1 MAGRGNVFRLGLG
14 AAGVG
19 ALVGLSTLFGA
30 GRSLR
35 HGAVVPLV
43 ASRSN
48 VFRLGLSA
56 AGVGALVGL
65 GALFRAGRGL
75 RHRAVIPLVAGRCD
89 FSGFLVGAARAL
101 AGAGLLALRGAGRRF
116 GLRPRAQVVAELGNG
131 LRLGLAAAVR
141 ALIHR
146 GAIFLAGRGCRR
158 IDNPVVVERRDGLRL
173 SRAAGRA
180 LIGLDARFAAGR
192 RRRYRAIVPGVF
204 AGRCGLPRLLVG
216 AAGALAGTGLFA
228 LCAAGR
234 SFRHRPRVQVVAKL
248 GNGLR
253 LGSAAAVRA
262 LIHRGAVLL
271 TGRRCSRINDPV
283 VVERRDGLGFG
294 RATGRALIGLDARFS
309 AGRRRRYR
317 AIVPGVFAGRCGLPR
332 FLVGAAGALA
342 GTGLFALRAAGRG
355 LRHRPRAHVVAE
367 LGDGL
372 GLGLGAAG
380 LGALIHRGAVR
391 FARRSRGRPGV
402 PDVVMGRE
410 QHLDRSAGSSKG
422 DVVLGEIINIVFLIG
437 D

>member
-19 ALVGLSTLFGA
+19 ALIGLDALFGA

-35 HGAVVPLV
+35 HG
-43 ASRSN
+43 
-48 VFRLGLSA
+48 
-56 AGVGALVGL
+56 
-65 GALFRAGRGL
+65 
-75 RHRAVIPLVAGRCD
+75 AVIPLVAGRCD

-101 AGAGLLALRGAGRRF
+101 AGAGLLALRGAGRCF
-116 GLRPRAQVVAELGNG
+116 GLRPRAQVVAEFGNG

-146 GAIFLAGRGCRR
+146 GAVFLAGRRCRR
-158 IDNPVVVERRDGLRL
+158 INDPVVVERRDGLGFG
-173 SRAAGRA
+173 RAAGRA
-180 LIGLDARFAAGR
+180 LIGLDARFSAGR
-192 RRRYRAIVPGVF
+192 RCRYRAIVPGVF
-204 AGRCGLPRLLVG
+204 AGRSGLPRLLVG

-234 SFRHRPRVQVVAKL
+234 SFRHRPRAQVVAEL
-248 GNGLR
+248 GDGLR

-262 LIHRGAVLL
+262 LIHRGAVFL
-271 TGRRCSRINDPV
+271 TGRRCRRINDPV

-294 RATGRALIGLDARFS
+294 RAAGRALIGLDARFS
-309 AGRRRRYR
+309 AGRRCRYR
-317 AIVPGVFAGRCGLPR
+317 AIVPGVFAGRSGLPR
-332 FLVGAAGALA
+332 LLVGAAGALA
-342 GTGLFALRAAGRG
+342 GTGLFALCAAGRSF
-355 LRHRPRAHVVAE
+355 RHRPRAHVVAE

-391 FARRSRGRPGV
+391 FARRRRGRPGV
-402 PDVVMGRE
+402 PDMVMGRK

-422 DVVLGEIINIVFLIG
+422 DVVHVKIKNVFRVIRDRKRVGRAGHGIVRNFECDRGKCSGSRIVF
-437 D
+437 